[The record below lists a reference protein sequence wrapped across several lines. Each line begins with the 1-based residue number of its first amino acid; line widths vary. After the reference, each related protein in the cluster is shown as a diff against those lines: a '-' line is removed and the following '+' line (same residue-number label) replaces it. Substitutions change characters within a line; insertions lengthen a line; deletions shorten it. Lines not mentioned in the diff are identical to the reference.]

1 MSSSIFKK
9 SVTNFYLLIFLIS
22 ISILSVIIDL
32 KYPSTNFA
40 RTVVNDFILSPIQYV
55 VKTPSHFFYSILEET
70 ETIAQLESKIKSLE
84 KDNKMMKMNLQ
95 RIDILKDEVARLRS
109 IKRTLSKKFENIQIA
124 KVIQGD
130 VIPNKESIKIDIGS
144 NDNIAMGQTVM
155 GTNGL
160 IGQIVEVA
168 LYSSKVLLITDVN
181 SNVPAIIT
189 RTGKQVIVKGRSQD
203 DLLEISFTDD
213 SEIKSGD
220 LIVTSGQAGRFIA
233 SLNIGRIVQIKMN
246 EGERFAEVLVEPSEY
261 IENINEVIAVSY
273 THLTLPTICSV

>member
-9 SVTNFYLLIFLIS
+9 SVTNFYLLLFLIS
-22 ISILSVIIDL
+22 LSIASIIVDL
-32 KYPSTNFA
+32 KYPSTNFT
-40 RTVVNDFILSPIQYV
+40 RTMVNDFIVSPIQYI
-55 VKTPSHFFYSILEET
+55 VKTPSNFFYSLLEET
-70 ETIAQLESKIKSLE
+70 ETIAQLKSKIESLE
-84 KDNKMMKMNLQ
+84 KDNKMMRINLQ
-95 RIDILKDEVARLRS
+95 KIDILEDEVSRLRS
-109 IKRTLSKKFENIQIA
+109 IKRSISKKFENIQIA

-130 VIPNKESIKIDIGS
+130 VIPNKESIKINVGS
-144 NDNIAMGQTVM
+144 NDKAIMGQTVM
-155 GTNGL
+155 GANGL

-213 SEIKSGD
+213 ADIQSGD

-233 SLNIGRIVQIKMN
+233 SLNIGRIVHIDMK
-246 EGERFAEVLVEPSEY
+246 EGERFAQVLVEPSEY
-261 IENINEVIAVSY
+261 LENINEVIITSDEY
-273 THLTLPTICSV
+273 KDK

>member
-1 MSSSIFKK
+1 M
-9 SVTNFYLLIFLIS
+9 
-22 ISILSVIIDL
+22 
-32 KYPSTNFA
+32 
-40 RTVVNDFILSPIQYV
+40 VNDFIISPIQYV
-55 VKTPSHFFYSILEET
+55 VKTPSNFFYGLLEET
-70 ETIAQLESKIKSLE
+70 ETIAQLKSKIESLE

-95 RIDILKDEVARLRS
+95 KIDILEDEVSRLRS
-109 IKRTLSKKFENIQIA
+109 IKRSMSKKFENIQIA

-130 VIPNKESIKIDIGS
+130 VIPNKESIKINIGS
-144 NDNIAMGQTVM
+144 NDKVIMGQTVM
-155 GTNGL
+155 GSNGL

-189 RTGKQVIVKGRSQD
+189 RTGKQVIIKGRSQD

-213 SEIKSGD
+213 TDIKSGD

-233 SLNIGRIVQIKMN
+233 SLNIGRIVKIEMN

-261 IENINEVIAVSY
+261 IENLNEVIVSPDEY
-273 THLTLPTICSV
+273 KNK

>member
-1 MSSSIFKK
+1 MPSSIFKK

-22 ISILSVIIDL
+22 LSILRIIVDL
-32 KYPSTNFA
+32 KYTSTNYL
-40 RTVVNDFILSPIQYV
+40 RTVVNDFILSPIQYI
-55 VKTPSHFFYSILEET
+55 VKTPSDFFYNMLEET
-70 ETIAQLESKIKSLE
+70 ETIAQLESKIDRLE

-95 RIDILKDEVARLRS
+95 RIDILEDEVSRLRS
-109 IKRTLSKKFENIQIA
+109 IKRAMSKKFENIQIA

-130 VIPNKESIKIDIGS
+130 VIPNKESIKINIGS
-144 NDNIAMGQTVM
+144 NDKVIMGQTVM
-155 GTNGL
+155 GANGL

-213 SEIKSGD
+213 TDIKSGD

-233 SLNIGRIVQIKMN
+233 SLNIGRIVQIEMN
-246 EGERFAEVLVEPSEY
+246 EGERFAQVLVEPSEY
-261 IENINEVIAVSY
+261 IENINEVIV
-273 THLTLPTICSV
+273 TQDENKDK

>member
-9 SVTNFYLLIFLIS
+9 SVTNFYLLLFLIS
-22 ISILSVIIDL
+22 LSILSIIVDL
-32 KYPSTNFA
+32 KYPSTNFT
-40 RTVVNDFILSPIQYV
+40 RTVVNDFIVSPIQYI
-55 VKTPSHFFYSILEET
+55 VKTPSSFFYSLLEET
-70 ETIAQLESKIKSLE
+70 KTIAQLESEIERLE
-84 KDNKMMKMNLQ
+84 RDNKMMKMNLQ
-95 RIDILKDEVARLRS
+95 KIDILEDEVSRLRS
-109 IKRTLSKKFENIQIA
+109 IKRIMSKKFENIQIA
-124 KVIQGD
+124 RVIQGD
-130 VIPNKESIKIDIGS
+130 VIPNKESIKINIGS
-144 NDNIAMGQTVM
+144 NDKVIKGQTVM
-155 GTNGL
+155 GANGL

-189 RTGKQVIVKGRSQD
+189 RTGKQVIIKGRSQD

-213 SEIKSGD
+213 TDIKSGD

-261 IENINEVIAVSY
+261 IENINEVIVTPDEY
-273 THLTLPTICSV
+273 KDK

>member
-22 ISILSVIIDL
+22 LSILSVIVDL
-32 KYPSTNFA
+32 KHPSTNIA

-70 ETIAQLESKIKSLE
+70 ETIAQLESKIESLE

-233 SLNIGRIVQIKMN
+233 SLNIGRIVKIEMN
-246 EGERFAEVLVEPSEY
+246 EGERFAEVVVEPSEY
-261 IENINEVIAVSY
+261 IENINEVIVTPDEY
-273 THLTLPTICSV
+273 KDK

>member
-9 SVTNFYLLIFLIS
+9 SVTNFYLLLFLIS
-22 ISILSVIIDL
+22 LSILSIIVDL
-32 KYPSTNFA
+32 KYPSTNFT
-40 RTVVNDFILSPIQYV
+40 RTLVNDFIVSPIQYI
-55 VKTPSHFFYSILEET
+55 VKTPSSFFYSLLEET
-70 ETIAQLESKIKSLE
+70 ETIAQLESKIERLE

-95 RIDILKDEVARLRS
+95 KIDILEDEVSRLRS
-109 IKRTLSKKFENIQIA
+109 IKRVMSKKFENIQIA

-130 VIPNKESIKIDIGS
+130 VIPNKESIKINIGS
-144 NDNIAMGQTVM
+144 NDKVIKGQTVM
-155 GTNGL
+155 GANGL

-189 RTGKQVIVKGRSQD
+189 RTGKQVIIKGRSQD

-213 SEIKSGD
+213 TDIKSGD

-233 SLNIGRIVQIKMN
+233 SLNIGRIVKIEMN
-246 EGERFAEVLVEPSEY
+246 EGERFAEVVVEPSEY
-261 IENINEVIAVSY
+261 IKNINEVIVTPDEY
-273 THLTLPTICSV
+273 KDK

>member
-9 SVTNFYLLIFLIS
+9 SVTNFYLLISLIS
-22 ISILSVIIDL
+22 LSILSVIIDL

-70 ETIAQLESKIKSLE
+70 ETIAQLESKIESLE

-109 IKRTLSKKFENIQIA
+109 IKRALSKKFENIQIA

-144 NDNIAMGQTVM
+144 NDNIALGQTVM

-213 SEIKSGD
+213 SDIKSGD

-261 IENINEVIAVSY
+261 IENINEVIVTPDEY
-273 THLTLPTICSV
+273 KDK